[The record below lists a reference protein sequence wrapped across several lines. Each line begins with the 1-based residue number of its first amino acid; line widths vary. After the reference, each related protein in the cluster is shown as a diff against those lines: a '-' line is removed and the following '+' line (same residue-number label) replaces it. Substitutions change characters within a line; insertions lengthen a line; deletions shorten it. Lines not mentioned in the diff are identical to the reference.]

1 MARLKYR
8 SSRKRKAFNP
18 LQLSTQ
24 GITEMR
30 RDSERRIRGMRQ
42 NFEAEREQQRRDREA
57 MKENAALEQEA
68 INRDRQIELENLK
81 NEQTAMSQQAS
92 VDRQQAQYDAE
103 ATTTIINSLA
113 GLSKTIA
120 VTAAER
126 TAKMK
131 KDQHQ
136 AGMTR
141 NISKTYAE
149 VEKAFESLYLGSSA
163 ASADILENAN
173 ETNEPFLETIKAIV
187 HEPGLGA
194 IQERAVTNRTVARLH
209 VTLLSK
215 ALQSTDRIYKDAQGN
230 AFSGVEAANDP
241 GKMAILTDTVRS
253 DLTTRLGLDT
263 AAPGYLDI
271 ANEEIQK
278 RNDALIDR
286 AYNGAVSQQE
296 EIAEAKAEDLRS
308 SGLAVNIAKAW
319 ELDSNVSNKSDAHK
333 NIRTMLEDPTMDPS
347 IVSEA
352 IAIVDGVDMKAY
364 HKNPE
369 KYSILNDDHKRAKQI
384 RPHLAIRRKNKRAA
398 DKATRDFAK
407 AQLYQFEYENISTIT
422 QAFRENYQQAEKA
435 ALERAHKAGVPLTP
449 LMKSIM
455 SSVKSELEDEE
466 RATLM
471 SKIRFSALDETYVN
485 SIQSPTIRK
494 QGVEALA
501 KQEEQKY
508 GPVALGIKKGFK
520 ATARKLTKINPNE
533 NTGSPQTYLVQAR
546 LEREYSKQ
554 LAITQDPIAANKAVN
569 DMIDAAVKG
578 DKSSPF
584 YSETGENNR
593 LIFTNIETADTD
605 LAQKNLMIDKR
616 MVTYGA
622 GVASQAGL
630 LATADEMDA
639 SIESAQSNGTIIYP
653 KGVLRVAA
661 KFGLKPSEVFNE
673 QRKANNLV
681 TGENKPLMTE
691 SIGTDVFD
699 ELTPA
704 NREIHI
710 KSQEFK
716 SYQLGLRVQANSTGT
731 LNNHV
736 RGSMSMGAD
745 PNEFINM
752 AAASGAK
759 FPELVAAQMILE
771 SAGGTALSG
780 TNNFFGIKATAAESS
795 TAKQTTE
802 FRNGVEG
809 IETAN
814 FKNYSSPQES
824 VNDLVSK
831 WYKDYPGYQGVN
843 NANSLEEAA
852 IMLQQQGYATDPEY
866 AQKLIQIANRF
877 R

>member
-30 RDSERRIRGMRQ
+30 KDSERRIRGMRQ

-57 MKENAALEQEA
+57 MKENAALEQDA

-103 ATTTIINSLA
+103 ATKAIIDSLA

-131 KDQHQ
+131 KDQTKE
-136 AGMTR
+136 GENRDITELYD
-141 NISKTYAE
+141 KT
-149 VEKAFESLYLGSSA
+149 VKALDSLYVGSTA

-173 ETNEPFLETIKAIV
+173 ETNEPFLKTIQAIV
-187 HEPGLGA
+187 SEPGLGA
-194 IQERAVTNRTVARLH
+194 IQERIVANRILDRLH
-209 VTLLSK
+209 GREISK
-215 ALQSTDRIYKDAQGN
+215 ALQSSDRLYRDAQGN
-230 AFSGVEAANDP
+230 DFSGVEAANDP
-241 GKMAILTDTVRS
+241 GKMTIVTDRVRN
-253 DLTTRLGLDT
+253 DLIKRLGLDT
-263 AAPGYLDI
+263 AAPGYLDVSNKSI
-271 ANEEIQK
+271 RE
-278 RNDALIDR
+278 RSDALIDR
-286 AYNGAVSQQE
+286 AYNGGVAQQQA
-296 EIAEAKAEDLRS
+296 IAKAKADDLRS
-308 SGLAVNIAKAW
+308 SGLGADIAKAW
-319 ELDSNVSNKSDAHK
+319 EFNANVSSKSDAWK
-333 NIRTMLEDPTMDPS
+333 NTHAILEDPTSS
-347 IVSEA
+347 ISEVSKAYA
-352 IAIVDGVDMKAY
+352 IIDGVDMKAY

-369 KYSILNDDHKRAKQI
+369 KYSVLNVDHPRAAQIQPRLAKRLENQ
-384 RPHLAIRRKNKRAA
+384 REA

-449 LMKSIM
+449 LMKSIQ

-466 RATLM
+466 RATLT

-485 SIQSPTIRK
+485 SIQNPTIRK

-508 GPVALGIKKGFK
+508 GPAALGIKKGFK
-520 ATARKLTKINPNE
+520 ATARKLTDINPNE

-546 LEREYSKQ
+546 LEREYLKQ

-569 DMIDAAVKG
+569 DMIDDAAKG
-578 DKSSPF
+578 DTSSPF
-584 YSETGENNR
+584 YSKTGENNR
-593 LIFTNIETADTD
+593 LIFTKIETVDKD

-639 SIESAQSNGTIIYP
+639 AIESAQSNGTIIYP

-699 ELTPA
+699 GLTPA
-704 NREIHI
+704 NREVHI

-731 LNNHV
+731 LNSHV
-736 RGSMSMGAD
+736 RGSMQRSFTGALSYKS
-745 PNEFINM
+745 NEQTYRD
-752 AAASGAK
+752 
-759 FPELVAAQMILE
+759 V
-771 SAGGTALSG
+771 GTALQQL
-780 TNNFFGIKATAAESS
+780 NFRVAEHPDFGGSSDVHAANSYHNYGEAFDVTHHIGDYDSSIAKTEALKNKIRELNLFAEVIGPGDGDPNHETHLHLGGLMRPITEEDIKA
-795 TAKQTTE
+795 
-802 FRNGVEG
+802 
-809 IETAN
+809 
-814 FKNYSSPQES
+814 
-824 VNDLVSK
+824 L
-831 WYKDYPGYQGVN
+831 
-843 NANSLEEAA
+843 NSLG
-852 IMLQQQGYATDPEY
+852 I
-866 AQKLIQIANRF
+866 
-877 R
+877 

>member
-8 SSRKRKAFNP
+8 SSRKRKPFNP

-103 ATTTIINSLA
+103 ATKTIIDSLA

-131 KDQHQ
+131 KDQTKE
-136 AGMTR
+136 GENRDITELYD
-141 NISKTYAE
+141 KT
-149 VEKAFESLYLGSSA
+149 VKALDSLYVGSTA

-173 ETNEPFLETIKAIV
+173 ETNEPFLKTIQAIV
-187 HEPGLGA
+187 SEPGLGA
-194 IQERAVTNRTVARLH
+194 IQERIVANRILDRLH
-209 VTLLSK
+209 GREISK
-215 ALQSTDRIYKDAQGN
+215 ALQSPDRLYRDAQGN
-230 AFSGVEAANDP
+230 DFSGVEAANDP
-241 GKMAILTDTVRS
+241 GKMTIVTDRVRN
-253 DLTTRLGLDT
+253 DLIKRLGLNT
-263 AAPGYLDI
+263 AAPGYLDVSNKSI
-271 ANEEIQK
+271 RE
-278 RNDALIDR
+278 RSDALIDR
-286 AYNGAVSQQE
+286 AYNGGVAQQQA
-296 EIAEAKAEDLRS
+296 IAKAKADDLRS
-308 SGLAVNIAKAW
+308 SGLGADIAKAW
-319 ELDSNVSNKSDAHK
+319 EFNANVSGKADAWK
-333 NIRTMLEDPTMDPS
+333 NTHAILEDPTSS
-347 IVSEA
+347 ISEVNKAYA
-352 IAIVDGVDMKAY
+352 IIDGVDMKAY

-369 KYSILNDDHKRAKQI
+369 KYSVLNPDHPRAAQIQPRLAKRLENQ
-384 RPHLAIRRKNKRAA
+384 RKA

-466 RATLM
+466 RATLT

-485 SIQSPTIRK
+485 SIQNPTIRK

-508 GPVALGIKKGFK
+508 GPAALGIKKGFK

-533 NTGSPQTYLVQAR
+533 NTGSPQTYLVQTR
-546 LEREYSKQ
+546 LEREYKKQ

-578 DKSSPF
+578 DASSPF

-605 LAQKNLMIDKR
+605 LAQKNMMIDKR

-639 SIESAQSNGTIIYP
+639 AIESAQSNGTIIYP

-699 ELTPA
+699 GLTPA
-704 NREIHI
+704 NREVHI

-736 RGSMSMGAD
+736 RGSMQRSVTGALSYKSNEQTYRDVGTVLQQLNFRVAEHPDFGGSSDVHAANSYHNYGEAFDVTHHIGDYDSSIAKTEALKNKIRELNLFAEVIGPGDGD
-745 PNEFINM
+745 PNHETH
-752 AAASGAK
+752 
-759 FPELVAAQMILE
+759 LHL
-771 SAGGTALSG
+771 GGLMRPITEED
-780 TNNFFGIKATAAESS
+780 IKA
-795 TAKQTTE
+795 
-802 FRNGVEG
+802 
-809 IETAN
+809 
-814 FKNYSSPQES
+814 
-824 VNDLVSK
+824 L
-831 WYKDYPGYQGVN
+831 
-843 NANSLEEAA
+843 NSLG
-852 IMLQQQGYATDPEY
+852 I
-866 AQKLIQIANRF
+866 
-877 R
+877 

>member
-57 MKENAALEQEA
+57 MKENAALEQDA

-131 KDQHQ
+131 KDQTEE
-136 AGMTR
+136 GENRDITELYD
-141 NISKTYAE
+141 KT
-149 VEKAFESLYLGSSA
+149 VKALDSLYTGSTA

-173 ETNEPFLETIKAIV
+173 ETNEPFLKTIEAIV
-187 HEPGLGA
+187 SEPGLGA
-194 IQERAVTNRTVARLH
+194 IQERIVKNRIVDRLH
-209 VTLLSK
+209 GREISK
-215 ALQSTDRIYKDAQGN
+215 ALQSTDALYRDAQGK

-241 GKMAILTDTVRS
+241 NKMTIVTDTIRN
-253 DLTTRLGLDT
+253 DLIKRLGLDT

-271 ANEEIQK
+271 SNESIRK
-278 RNDALIDR
+278 RGDALIDR
-286 AYNGAVSQQE
+286 AYNGGVAQQQA
-296 EIAEAKAEDLRS
+296 IAKAKAEDLRS
-308 SGLAVNIAKAW
+308 SGLAADIAKAW
-319 ELDSNVSNKSDAHK
+319 EFNANVSGKSDAWK
-333 NIRTMLEDPTMDPS
+333 NTHAILENPTSS
-347 IVSEA
+347 ISEVSKAYA
-352 IAIVDGVDMKAY
+352 IIDGVDMKAY

-369 KYSILNDDHKRAKQI
+369 KYSILNADHPRAVQIQPRLAKRLENQ
-384 RPHLAIRRKNKRAA
+384 RKA

-407 AQLYQFEYENISTIT
+407 AQNTQFEFENVDAIRQSYMNDHVKTS
-422 QAFRENYQQAEKA
+422 RLNR
-435 ALERAHKAGVPLTP
+435 ERAHAAGQPLSA
-449 LMKSIM
+449 LMRSIESSTM
-455 SSVKSELEDEE
+455 SALETQE
-466 RATLM
+466 RGNLLTQ
-471 SKIRFSALDETYVN
+471 IRFSTLDETYVN
-485 SIQSPTIRK
+485 NIQNPTVK
-494 QGVEALA
+494 KEGMEALA
-501 KQEEQKY
+501 QQEAKLFGAPKAQ
-508 GPVALGIKKGFK
+508 VKKGYIALAQDVLGLEIGPNTKDSFRVQQMANAMLK
-520 ATARKLTKINPNE
+520 EHKERYAINQDFNATIN
-533 NTGSPQTYLVQAR
+533 SI
-546 LEREYSKQ
+546 S
-554 LAITQDPIAANKAVN
+554 QDRA
-569 DMIDAAVKG
+569 DAAAGKKNFLTAKEIG
-578 DKSSPF
+578 GGRTQYEHEKSD
-584 YSETGENNR
+584 EE
-593 LIFTNIETADTD
+593 
-605 LAQKNLMIDKR
+605 LAQQNLMIDKR

-622 GVASQAGL
+622 GVASQAFL
-630 LATADEMDA
+630 LATEEEMNIT
-639 SIESAQSNGTIIYP
+639 IESAQSNGTIIYP

-710 KSQEFK
+710 KSQNFK
-716 SYQLGLRVQANSTGT
+716 SYLLGLRVQANSTGT

>member
-30 RDSERRIRGMRQ
+30 KDSERRIRGMRQ

-57 MKENAALEQEA
+57 MKENAALEQDA

-103 ATTTIINSLA
+103 ATKAIIDSLA

-131 KDQHQ
+131 KDQTKE
-136 AGMTR
+136 GENRDITELYD
-141 NISKTYAE
+141 KT
-149 VEKAFESLYLGSSA
+149 VKALDSLYVGSTA

-173 ETNEPFLETIKAIV
+173 ETNEPFLKTIQAIV
-187 HEPGLGA
+187 SEPGLGA
-194 IQERAVTNRTVARLH
+194 IQERIVANRILDRLH
-209 VTLLSK
+209 GREISK
-215 ALQSTDRIYKDAQGN
+215 ALQSSDRLYRDAQGN
-230 AFSGVEAANDP
+230 DFSGVEAANDP
-241 GKMAILTDTVRS
+241 GKMTIVTDRVRN
-253 DLTTRLGLDT
+253 DLIKRLGLDT
-263 AAPGYLDI
+263 AAPGYLDVSNKSI
-271 ANEEIQK
+271 RE
-278 RNDALIDR
+278 RSDALIDR
-286 AYNGAVSQQE
+286 AYNGGVAQQQA
-296 EIAEAKAEDLRS
+296 IAKAKADDLRS
-308 SGLAVNIAKAW
+308 SGLGADIAKAW
-319 ELDSNVSNKSDAHK
+319 EFNANVSSKSDAWK
-333 NIRTMLEDPTMDPS
+333 NTHAILEDPTSS
-347 IVSEA
+347 ISEVSKAYA
-352 IAIVDGVDMKAY
+352 IIDGVDMKAY

-369 KYSILNDDHKRAKQI
+369 KYSVLNVDHPRAAQIQPRLAKRLENQ
-384 RPHLAIRRKNKRAA
+384 REA

-449 LMKSIM
+449 LMKSIQ

-466 RATLM
+466 RATLT

-485 SIQSPTIRK
+485 SIQNPTIRK

-508 GPVALGIKKGFK
+508 GPAALGIKKGFK

-546 LEREYSKQ
+546 LEREYLKQ

-569 DMIDAAVKG
+569 DMIDDAAKG
-578 DKSSPF
+578 DTSSPF
-584 YSETGENNR
+584 YSKTGENNR
-593 LIFTNIETADTD
+593 LIFTKIETVDKD

-639 SIESAQSNGTIIYP
+639 TIESAQSNGTIIYP

-699 ELTPA
+699 GLTPA
-704 NREIHI
+704 NREVHI

-716 SYQLGLRVQANSTGT
+716 SYELGLRVQANSTGT

-736 RGSMSMGAD
+736 RDTMQHVYTVGNIGPTSTGPHLDVKRVDGGRFEPNALDQYVVVHDPEFGAVSLGEIRERTGGIGDNWDQHVARGSHGIDYGIHEGTKVSIT
-745 PNEFINM
+745 N
-752 AAASGAK
+752 GAK
-759 FPELVAAQMILE
+759 VISNSPTEHGDYLIIELPD
-771 SAGGTALSG
+771 GD
-780 TNNFFGIKATAAESS
+780 
-795 TAKQTTE
+795 
-802 FRNGVEG
+802 R
-809 IETAN
+809 
-814 FKNYSSPQES
+814 YSF
-824 VNDLVSK
+824 LHGK
-831 WYKDYPGYQGVN
+831 G
-843 NANSLEEAA
+843 A
-852 IMLQQQGYATDPEY
+852 M
-866 AQKLIQIANRF
+866 
-877 R
+877 

>member
-30 RDSERRIRGMRQ
+30 KDSERRIRGMRQ

-81 NEQTAMSQQAS
+81 NEQLAMSRQES

-103 ATTTIINSLA
+103 AGKAIFDSLA
-113 GLSKTIA
+113 SLSKTIA

-131 KDQHQ
+131 KDQTQ
-136 AGMTR
+136 EGQTR
-141 NISKTYAE
+141 DITELYNKT
-149 VEKAFESLYLGSSA
+149 VKALDSLYTGSTA

-173 ETNEPFLETIKAIV
+173 ETNETPLKTIEAIV
-187 HEPGLGA
+187 SEAGLGA
-194 IQERAVTNRTVARLH
+194 IQERIVKNRIVDRLH
-209 VTLLSK
+209 GTEISK
-215 ALQSTDRIYKDAQGN
+215 ALQSTDALYRDAQGR

-241 GKMAILTDTVRS
+241 NKMTIVTDTVRN
-253 DLTTRLGLDT
+253 DLIKRLGLDT

-271 ANEEIQK
+271 SNKSIQK

-296 EIAEAKAEDLRS
+296 EIAKAKAEDLRS
-308 SGLAVNIAKAW
+308 SGLAADIAKAW
-319 ELDSNVSNKSDAHK
+319 ELDSNVFNKSDAWK
-333 NIRTMLEDPTMDPS
+333 NTHAILEDPTSS
-347 IVSEA
+347 ISEVSKAYA
-352 IAIVDGVDMKAY
+352 ILDGVDMKAY

-369 KYSILNDDHKRAKQI
+369 KYSILNADHKRAVQI
-384 RPHLAIRRKNKRAA
+384 QPRLAKRLENQRKA

-407 AQLYQFEYENISTIT
+407 AQLYQFEYENVDTII

-435 ALERAHKAGVPLTP
+435 SLQRAHKAGVPLTP
-449 LMKSIM
+449 LMKSIQ

-466 RATLM
+466 RSTLM

-485 SIQSPTIRK
+485 SIQNPTIRK

-520 ATARKLTKINPNE
+520 ATARKLTDINPNE

-546 LEREYSKQ
+546 LEREYLKQ

-569 DMIDAAVKG
+569 DMIDDAAKG
-578 DKSSPF
+578 DTSSPF
-584 YSETGENNR
+584 YSKTGENNR
-593 LIFTNIETADTD
+593 LIFTKIETVDKD

-639 SIESAQSNGTIIYP
+639 AIESAQSNGTIIYP

-699 ELTPA
+699 GLTPA
-704 NREIHI
+704 NREVHI

-731 LNNHV
+731 LNSHV
-736 RGSMSMGAD
+736 RGSMQRSFTGALSYKS
-745 PNEFINM
+745 NEQTYRD
-752 AAASGAK
+752 
-759 FPELVAAQMILE
+759 V
-771 SAGGTALSG
+771 GTALQQL
-780 TNNFFGIKATAAESS
+780 NFRVAEHPDFGGSSDVHAANSYHNYGEAFDVTHHIGDYDSSIAKTEALKNKIRELNLFAEVIGPGDGDPNHETHLHLGGLMRPITEEDIKA
-795 TAKQTTE
+795 
-802 FRNGVEG
+802 
-809 IETAN
+809 
-814 FKNYSSPQES
+814 
-824 VNDLVSK
+824 L
-831 WYKDYPGYQGVN
+831 
-843 NANSLEEAA
+843 NSLG
-852 IMLQQQGYATDPEY
+852 I
-866 AQKLIQIANRF
+866 
-877 R
+877 

>member
-57 MKENAALEQEA
+57 MKENAALEQDA

-131 KDQHQ
+131 KDQTEE
-136 AGMTR
+136 GENRDITELYD
-141 NISKTYAE
+141 KT
-149 VEKAFESLYLGSSA
+149 VKALDSLYVGSTA

-173 ETNEPFLETIKAIV
+173 ETNEPFLKTIEAIV
-187 HEPGLGA
+187 SEPGLGA
-194 IQERAVTNRTVARLH
+194 IQERIVKNRIVDRLH
-209 VTLLSK
+209 GREISK
-215 ALQSTDRIYKDAQGN
+215 ALQSTDAIYRDAQGK

-241 GKMAILTDTVRS
+241 NKMTIVTDTIRN
-253 DLTTRLGLDT
+253 DLIKRLGLDT

-271 ANEEIQK
+271 SNESIRK
-278 RNDALIDR
+278 RGDALIDR
-286 AYNGAVSQQE
+286 AYNGGVAQQQT
-296 EIAEAKAEDLRS
+296 IAKAKAEDLRS
-308 SGLAVNIAKAW
+308 SGLAADIAKAW
-319 ELDSNVSNKSDAHK
+319 ELDANVFGKAVAHK
-333 NIRTMLEDPTMDPS
+333 NIRTMLEDPTINPS
-347 IVSEA
+347 TVSEA
-352 IAIVDGVDMKAY
+352 LAIVDGVDMKAY

-369 KYSILNDDHKRAKQI
+369 KYSILNADHPRAVQIQPRLAKRLENQ
-384 RPHLAIRRKNKRAA
+384 RKA

-455 SSVKSELEDEE
+455 SSVKSELETEE
-466 RATLM
+466 RATLA

-494 QGVEALA
+494 QAVEALA

-508 GPVALGIKKGFK
+508 GPATVGIKKGFK
-520 ATARKLTKINPNE
+520 ATARRLTKINPNE

-639 SIESAQSNGTIIYP
+639 AIESAQSNGTIIYP

-736 RGSMSMGAD
+736 RGSMQRSFTGALSYKSNEQTYRDVGIALQQLNFRVAEHPDFGGSSDVHAANSYHNYGEAFDVTHHIGDYASSIAKTEALKNKIRELNLFAEVIGPGDGD
-745 PNEFINM
+745 PNHETH
-752 AAASGAK
+752 
-759 FPELVAAQMILE
+759 LHL
-771 SAGGTALSG
+771 GGLMRPITEED
-780 TNNFFGIKATAAESS
+780 IKA
-795 TAKQTTE
+795 
-802 FRNGVEG
+802 
-809 IETAN
+809 
-814 FKNYSSPQES
+814 
-824 VNDLVSK
+824 L
-831 WYKDYPGYQGVN
+831 
-843 NANSLEEAA
+843 NSLG
-852 IMLQQQGYATDPEY
+852 I
-866 AQKLIQIANRF
+866 
-877 R
+877 